1 MILIA
6 HRGNIDG
13 PNQQLENTPQY
24 IENAI
29 LKGFNVEIDLR
40 YEDGKLRL
48 GHDNGMTN
56 VSLEW
61 LLSLSDKLWIH
72 CKNLNSL
79 KYLYNTELNYFWHQE
94 DDFTLTSHKFIWAYP
109 YKDVTELSVIVCTTE
124 EETIRHK
131 SQQDCYGVCSD
142 YIEKLI

>member
-72 CKNLNSL
+72 CKNLNCL
-79 KYLYNTELNYFWHQE
+79 KYLYNTELNYFWH
-94 DDFTLTSHKFIWAYP
+94 LLP
-109 YKDVTELSVIVCTTE
+109 VT
-124 EETIRHK
+124 
-131 SQQDCYGVCSD
+131 
-142 YIEKLI
+142 

>member
-29 LKGFNVEIDLR
+29 LEGFNVEIDLR
-40 YEDGKLRL
+40 YEDGKLWL
-48 GHDNGMTN
+48 GHDNGMVN

-72 CKNLNSL
+72 CKNLHCL

-94 DDFTLTSHKFIWAYP
+94 DDFTLTSHKFIWTYP
-109 YKDVTELSVIVCTTE
+109 HKDVTELSVIVCATE
-124 EETIRHK
+124 KETIRYK
-131 SQQDCYGVCSD
+131 SQQSC
-142 YIEKLI
+142 